1 MLLIMA
7 ASKLLSD
14 SLTSE
19 PLVIPTILEPLTLSP
34 LPEVE
39 FLSFKLDTVPDLY
52 TSSPSLLQFSYTEK
66 GVPYGQQE
74 TISET
79 VKCEVPLA
87 VHPVAFQLNLTN
99 EPVYRSGVNYTA
111 AVRVSHQSGLT
122 FQLLIPGTR
131 TYDPAGISGDP
142 HCSERVGPS
151 CSSALLK
158 VVYASLVA
166 AARGASV
173 EGVNKIFSV
182 FSTINDSYH
191 GRRVLMEYM
200 QHQVVS
206 AVFQLKEPKD
216 YPGFIKELNLE
227 LVDNREHTKC
237 YLESAATDSKLQPPT
252 QYFRKIQAKDKNID
266 ELLSAKDYQKF
277 LKLV

>member
-1 MLLIMA
+1 M
-7 ASKLLSD
+7 
-14 SLTSE
+14 SE
-19 PLVIPTILEPLTLSP
+19 PLVIPTILEPLTLTP

-39 FLSFKLDTVPDLY
+39 FFSFNLDSVPDLY
-52 TSSPSLLQFSYTEK
+52 TSSPSLLQFTYTEK

-87 VHPVAFQLNLTN
+87 VRPVTFQLNLTHK
-99 EPVYRSGVNYTA
+99 PVYRSGVNYSAT
-111 AVRVSHQSGLT
+111 VQVSHQSGLT

-158 VVYASLVA
+158 VVYASLMA

-182 FSTINDSYH
+182 FSAINDSYH
-191 GRRVLMEYM
+191 GRRVLMQYM

-216 YPGFIKELNLE
+216 YPDFIKELNLE
-227 LVDNREHTKC
+227 LIGNREHTKC
-237 YLESAATDSKLQPPT
+237 YLESSPTNSKLQPPT
-252 QYFRKIQAKDKNID
+252 QYFQKIQAKDKNIN
-266 ELLSAKDYQKF
+266 ELLSAKDHQRF
-277 LKLV
+277 LQLV